1 MSTQTSWCRF
11 AAKDPTKPRTRP
23 AEGPTALTK
32 SPCRQR
38 PASVLA
44 GRPRPLIT
52 TGPGVVQD
60 DHQHNDGPRDCI
72 LAAVAAQVV
81 LTMAA
86 ASVLLLEGK
95 YEESAGSPLEKT
107 LSLHLIAIRGG
118 VWRQVAVS
126 LLCKRRR
133 IPQSADRGSPKLS
146 FTC

>member
-1 MSTQTSWCRF
+1 MNV
-11 AAKDPTKPRTRP
+11 DPDQLVPIRS
-23 AEGPTALTK
+23 EGPTALTK

-44 GRPRPLIT
+44 GRHRPLIT
-52 TGPGVVQD
+52 TGPRVVHD
-60 DHQHNDGPRDCI
+60 DHQHNDGRRDCT

-95 YEESAGSPLEKT
+95 DEESAGSPLEKT
-107 LSLHLIAIRGG
+107 PLLHLIAIRSGG
-118 VWRQVAVS
+118 WQQVAVS

-133 IPQSADRGSPKLS
+133 IPQSVDRGSPKLA
-146 FTC
+146 FTCEFLGVADRI